1 MGSQRKH
8 PGTQTPDS
16 EARAVRRRHP
26 LRTTLPVL
34 LAVAVL
40 VPVTAGAYLYD
51 LGQIYESKTSTIES
65 PFPAES
71 TRPQPRAPEAAGAAA
86 AAGGSA
92 RSGGIPGVGPA
103 AGPAAVE
110 PDPYTNTSLNIL
122 VMGSDSRGATADEAV
137 SGANSNQ
144 RADTLMLVHIPA
156 DRSRIYSIS
165 LMRDLWIGIPD
176 HGRAKINAALAFG
189 GVPLMVQTVES
200 LFQQRIDHVAMI
212 DFEGFKGVTDAL
224 GGVEVNVPQPFVS
237 RHDHYAFN
245 AGIQTLDGG
254 HALEFVRE
262 RYAFAD
268 GDYQRVRN
276 QQAFVRALFA
286 KNLSPETL
294 LNPVKVHN
302 VLSAMAPFI
311 SVDKGLDAATL
322 ARLAL
327 ELRDV
332 RANDMVMF
340 TLPTLG
346 IGTSADG
353 QSIVLPDPWAVE
365 SISQALADDSLDTY
379 VASGALAGG
388 H

>member
-8 PGTQTPDS
+8 PGTQHPGS
-16 EARAVRRRHP
+16 ELRAVRRRHP
-26 LRTTLPVL
+26 LRTILLVL

-40 VPVTAGAYLYD
+40 VPVAAGAYLYN
-51 LGQIYESKTSTIES
+51 LGQIYESKTVTIES

-71 TRPQPRAPEAAGAAA
+71 TRPQPRAPGAAVGS
-86 AAGGSA
+86 GGS
-92 RSGGIPGVGPA
+92 GGVPGAAPAAGPA
-103 AGPAAVE
+103 AGPAGEE
-110 PDPYTNTSLNIL
+110 PDPYADTSLNIL

-156 DRSRIYSIS
+156 DRSKIYSIS

-176 HGRAKINAALAFG
+176 HGQAKINAALAFG

-212 DFEGFKGVTDAL
+212 DFEGFKGMTDAL
-224 GGVEVNVPQPFVS
+224 GGVEVSVPQPFVS
-237 RHDHYAFN
+237 RHSNFSFS
-245 AGIQTLDGG
+245 AGTQTLDGE

-286 KNLSPETL
+286 KNLNPETL

-311 SVDKGLDAATL
+311 SVDSGLDAATL

-332 RANDMVMF
+332 RAGDMVMF

-346 IGTSADG
+346 VGTSADG
-353 QSIVLPDPWAVE
+353 QSIVLPDPWAVDG
-365 SISQALADDSLDTY
+365 ISEALAGDSLDTY
-379 VASGALAGG
+379 IASGALAGG